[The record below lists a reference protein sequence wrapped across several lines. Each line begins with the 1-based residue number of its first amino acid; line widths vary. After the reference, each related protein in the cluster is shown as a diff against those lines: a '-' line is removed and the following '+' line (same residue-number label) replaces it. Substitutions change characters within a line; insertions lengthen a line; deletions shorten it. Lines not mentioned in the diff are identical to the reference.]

1 MMKSWGKCMHLD
13 ASGCAYETIT
23 NPDVIETFA
32 EWLVEDIDMVPYGAP
47 QIVRFGEGDKEG
59 YTLVQLIETSNIVAH
74 FVDSNRTAYL
84 DVFSCKDFDPKVVE
98 RVFRRFFR
106 PISIRTNVF
115 ERQA

>member
-1 MMKSWGKCMHLD
+1 MKSWGKCMHLD
-13 ASGCAYETIT
+13 AAGCALETIT
-23 NPDVIETFA
+23 DPDVIKTFA
-32 EWLVEDIDMVPYGAP
+32 EWLVEDIDMVAYGEP
-47 QIVRFGEGDKEG
+47 QIVRFGQGDKEG

-74 FVDSNRTAYL
+74 FVDWNRTAYL

-115 ERQA
+115 ARQA